1 MAATIKD
8 IARKLNI
15 STSTVSYALNGG
27 PRGVPEEVREK
38 VLAVARELNY
48 RPNSL
53 ARSMV
58 TGRTDTIA
66 IVPPRGT
73 HPVVLSPYIQAVL
86 NAIVEAGEALQQD
99 ILLHTAQGDADPKGI
114 ARSVLG
120 GRADGIFLIAPSL
133 SSTLPREIAAQQFP
147 CVVFSAEGPEGT
159 LTVTIDNA
167 QATRQALDH
176 LVALGHRKIGHIVG
190 RMQMRDGFERHAAYR
205 AYLEEQGL
213 PVRQEWIVA
222 GDFAYSRAKEAARQI
237 LTAAERPTA
246 ILAANDESGVAAIHV
261 AEEMGLCIPEDLS
274 IVSYDFLPEAI
285 LSLPDLTAVR
295 QPLQQM
301 IAHGMKLLVQ
311 WAREGQRPEP
321 ARTVF
326 PTELVV
332 RHTTAP
338 PRSC

>member
-1 MAATIKD
+1 MPATIKD
-8 IARKLNI
+8 IARRLNI

-27 PRGVPEEVREK
+27 PRGVPEEVKEK

-99 ILLHTAQGDADPKGI
+99 ILLHTAQGDADPEGI
-114 ARSVLG
+114 ARSVMG

-133 SSTLPREIAAQQFP
+133 QSTLAQEIASYQFP
-147 CVVFSAEGPEGT
+147 CVVFSAEGPERT

-167 QATRQALDH
+167 EATRQALDH
-176 LVALGHRKIGHIVG
+176 LVGLGHRQIGHIVG
-190 RMQMRDGFERHAAYR
+190 RLAMRDGFERHEAYR
-205 AYLEEQGL
+205 TYLKERDL
-213 PVRQEWIVA
+213 PISEEWIA
-222 GDFAYSRAKEAARQI
+222 IGDFAYGPAKEAARKI
-237 LTAAERPTA
+237 LMAPQPPTA
-246 ILAANDESGVAAIHV
+246 ILAANDESGLAAIHV
-261 AEEMGLCIPEDLS
+261 AEELGLRVPEALS

-285 LSLPDLTAVR
+285 LSSRDLTAVR

-301 IAHGMKLLVQ
+301 IAHGMRLLVQ

-321 ARTVF
+321 ARTIF

-338 PRSC
+338 PRAS